1 VHMHVFMSLGHLP
14 SHFDYTFSSVTFK
27 DEKGRSWK
35 WKNVKGGGQMTVCLV
50 SFPDPSSLTFAIF
63 QLYLAGDKTPA
74 AGYLH
79 SLKYTDRSVDP
90 PVRKTREPTL
100 TLDPRGQEIK
110 DLVVV
115 SFLILEKERRLKE
128 NSAANLINSEAIQ
141 LIDVK

>member
-1 VHMHVFMSLGHLP
+1 MEVEERQRRRSNDCMSSP
-14 SHFDYTFSSVTFK
+14 RPVSV
-27 DEKGRSWK
+27 
-35 WKNVKGGGQMTVCLV
+35 
-50 SFPDPSSLTFAIF
+50 SLSLIFVVIF

-79 SLKYTDRSVDP
+79 SLRYTDRSVDP

-128 NSAANLINSEAIQ
+128 NSAANLINSEASQ
-141 LIDVK
+141 LIDVR